1 MSGPARVK
9 RLTREL
15 QECKKDVHFI
25 FKLLSLS
32 LSRMSIDYAD
42 NSRITETLYVDDRT
56 N

>member
-15 QECKKDVHFI
+15 QECKKDVHLFLN
-25 FKLLSLS
+25 FSLS
-32 LSRMSIDYAD
+32 LSRLSFDCAD
-42 NSRITETLYVDDRT
+42 NDSRITETLYIDDCT